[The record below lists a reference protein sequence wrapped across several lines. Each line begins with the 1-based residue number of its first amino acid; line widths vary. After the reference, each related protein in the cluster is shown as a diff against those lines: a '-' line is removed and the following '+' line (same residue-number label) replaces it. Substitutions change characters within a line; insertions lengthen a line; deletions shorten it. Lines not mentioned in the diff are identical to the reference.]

1 MEPPCISLINSSVLT
16 AYGLYRYEPL
26 TIEAARRL
34 VARSQSDGV
43 RLRSAIG
50 HAATAR
56 LMTRLLGVEVPVSRV
71 AIAQQVGEQAIVFR
85 LNERPPEGVVLSEAE
100 LEAIG
105 YELGLLT
112 RLE

>member
-1 MEPPCISLINSSVLT
+1 MEPPCILLINASILT

-26 TIEAARRL
+26 TIEDARRL
-34 VARSQSDGV
+34 VTYSQSNGV
-43 RLRSAIG
+43 QLRSAIG
-50 HAATAR
+50 HAATAK
-56 LMTRLLGVEVPVSRV
+56 LLTRLLGVEVPVNRI
-71 AIAQQVGEQAIVFR
+71 AITQQVGEQAIVFR
-85 LNERPPEGVVLSEAE
+85 LKDRPPEGAILSETE

>member
-1 MEPPCISLINSSVLT
+1 MEPRCLSLINASILT

-26 TIEAARRL
+26 TVEGARRL
-34 VARSQSDGV
+34 IAQSQSNGV
-43 RLRSAIG
+43 RLRSAVG
-50 HAATAR
+50 HTATAS
-56 LMTRLLGVEVPVSRV
+56 LLTRLLGVEIPVNRI

-85 LNERPPEGVVLSEAE
+85 LNSRPPEGAILSEPE